1 MTELVGV
8 MVGQY
13 FLLEYLGREGI
24 VETYR
29 ARPTTQGGYDVVLRL
44 FRPQFPD
51 PSEFHKHFAAE
62 AEKVWRCHHEHI
74 QPLLEF
80 GMGDELLY
88 SATLSMQVE
97 TLEQFLERPR
107 EGFLPINLVLR
118 LVTQLCAAL
127 QHAHE
132 QGIVHGNIQ
141 PSSILMQDEEHVL
154 LTNFS
159 MRRAYQPGD
168 APVAHIGEGN
178 PAYTAPEQ
186 SLGMPRPASDI
197 YALGVLLYRLLGGCL
212 PYDGENP
219 GEIALKHTE
228 EPIPSLCTL
237 RPEVPEALEMVVRVA
252 LAKSPDARFP
262 SVAAL
267 AHALLSA
274 VVPGA
279 SPIVTVLPRRRIVLN
294 PRYSSFTWTRASSVI
309 ALFVLL
315 FGLASTLLFV
325 FTPLQHSGV
334 SNWLFNNGDRSLIPG
349 VVTTPAASVTSTS
362 PPEAVTPT
370 PGDSGP
376 ITGPARARTTPTPG
390 QSQTPVPDPTANIKP
405 APSPGVCSSASLSI
419 DGSPNLQPMLR
430 QVDSDYLLQCPGLAI
445 TLGAHGSSIALKS
458 LRRHLI
464 DIADTDLTARQRR
477 GLADHLVG
485 ALLYAVIVSPDV
497 QVADLSSAALRGI
510 YHGQITNWAQLG
522 GPDEPIRIV
531 LRSPCSAITAIFR
544 AFVLGDVAASM
555 RGIKPPVDLS
565 NDVVPTVARV
575 PGAIS
580 YVSLLEAQN
589 ANVHVLSIDGTAPGL
604 QGLSQGTYQFWSI
617 EHLYTLGEGTSQ
629 AQDYIQFLTSTQ
641 EMAVMLRY
649 DVVPLNILQQNT
661 IASHLPGPTDNGSC
675 S

>member
-1 MTELVGV
+1 MTELVGI

-13 FLLEYLGREGI
+13 FLLERLGREGI

-29 ARPTTQGGYDVVLRL
+29 ARPTTHGGYDVVLRL

-51 PSEFHKHFAAE
+51 PAEFHKHFASE

-80 GMGDELLY
+80 GVGDELLY
-88 SATLSMQVE
+88 CATLSMQVE
-97 TLEQFLERPR
+97 TLEQFLERQR
-107 EGFLPINLVLR
+107 EGFLPVNLVLR

-132 QGIVHGNIQ
+132 HGIVHGNVQ

-168 APVAHIGEGN
+168 APVPHIDEGS

-212 PYDGENP
+212 PYDGESP

-228 EPIPSLCTL
+228 EPIPALRAL
-237 RPEVPEALEMVVRVA
+237 RPEIPEALEMVVRVA

-262 SVAAL
+262 SAAAL
-267 AHALLSA
+267 AQALLAA

-279 SPIVTVLPRRRIVLN
+279 TPIVTMLPRRRIVLK
-294 PRYSSFTWTRASSVI
+294 PRHSPVTWTRASSVI

-315 FGLASTLLFV
+315 FGLASTLLFA
-325 FTPLQHSGV
+325 FTPLQNSSVG
-334 SNWLFNNGDRSLIPG
+334 SWLFNNGDRSLIPG
-349 VVTTPAASVTSTS
+349 VNTTPATSVTSTS
-362 PPEAVTPT
+362 PPGAVTPT

-376 ITGPARARTTPTPG
+376 TTGPARTHVTPTPG
-390 QSQTPVPDPTANIKP
+390 QSQTPVPDPTANTNP
-405 APSPGVCSSASLSI
+405 ATPPGACSSTSLSI
-419 DGSPNLQPMLR
+419 DGSPNLQPMLQ
-430 QVDSDYLLQCPGLAI
+430 QVDSDYLPQCPGLAI
-445 TLGAHGSSIALKS
+445 TLGAHGSSVALKS
-458 LRRHLI
+458 LRRHQI
-464 DIADTDLTARQRR
+464 DIADTDVTASQPR

-497 QVADLSSAALRGI
+497 QVANLSTAALRGI

-522 GPDEPIRIV
+522 GPNEPIKIV

-544 AFVLGDVAASM
+544 AFVLGDGTGNM

-565 NDVVPTVARV
+565 NDVAQAVARI

-580 YVSLLEAQN
+580 YVSLIEAQS
-589 ANVHVLSIDGTAPGL
+589 ADVHVLSIDGTAPGL
-604 QGLSQGTYQFWSI
+604 QSLSQGTYHFWSI
-617 EHLYTLGEGTSQ
+617 EHLYTQEESTSLS
-629 AQDYIQFLTSTQ
+629 QDYIQFLTSAQ
-641 EMAVMLRY
+641 EMSVMFRY
-649 DVVPLNILQQNT
+649 DVVPLNVLQQNIVT
-661 IASHLPGPTDNGSC
+661 SHLPGPTDNNYC